1 MDFVFFG
8 TLDIALILLA
18 LLVIFIGYK
27 TGILLSLVKI
37 ASNLFGF
44 LAAVFLAQPLANVL
58 RDLNIGL
65 RIRDRVEN
73 YLISKSPEI
82 SEALIGE
89 SGTITEHIESLGFPR
104 FLANFLIRRVEALGP
119 EAIEASLLRNISPIL
134 TNFLLIVIAFLL
146 IFLGSKIIFFFL
158 KIIVIY
164 FREVPLIR
172 ITDGIAGALFFSGIS
187 VFILFIAL
195 FILDLLLA
203 NNILPANVHH
213 FFIIELQLESEQF
226 RITKFFFENN
236 FVGAIIRIF
245 I

>member
-1 MDFVFFG
+1 MDFIFFG
-8 TLDIALILLA
+8 TLDILLILLA
-18 LLVIFIGYK
+18 FLILFIGYK

-44 LAAVFLAQPLANVL
+44 LAAVFFAQPLANVL
-58 RDLNIGL
+58 RDLNIGI
-65 RIRDRVEN
+65 RIRDRVEA

-82 SEALIGE
+82 SEAIIGE
-89 SGTITEHIESLGFPR
+89 SGVVTEHIENLGFPQ
-104 FLANFLIRRVEALGP
+104 FLANFLIRRVDSLGP
-119 EAIEASLLRNISPIL
+119 EAVEASLLRNVSPIL

-146 IFLGSKIIFFFL
+146 IFIGSKIIFFFL

-172 ITDGIAGALFFSGIS
+172 ITDGIAGALFFSGIG
-187 VFILFIAL
+187 VFVLFIAL

-203 NNILPANVHH
+203 NNILPANIHQ
-213 FFIIELQLESEQF
+213 FFIIELQLETEQF
-226 RITKFFFENN
+226 RLTKFFFENN
-236 FVGAIIRIF
+236 FVGAIIHIF